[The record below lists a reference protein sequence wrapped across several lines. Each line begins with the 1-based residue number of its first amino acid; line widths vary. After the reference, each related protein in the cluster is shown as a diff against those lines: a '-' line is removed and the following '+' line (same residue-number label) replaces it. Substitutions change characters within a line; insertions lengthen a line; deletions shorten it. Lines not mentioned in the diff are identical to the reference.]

1 MTTLLEIIINLRY
14 NNYYHYYFTI
24 ICNIIINNIII
35 ISVSTTTTGMQNCD
49 AIKNQEA
56 PLFISFSLHRFLSD
70 YHPSS
75 RPSRLCLESIRIE

>member
-1 MTTLLEIIINLRY
+1 MTTLLEIIIIY
-14 NNYYHYYFTI
+14 NNIIISI
-24 ICNIIINNIII
+24 ICNNNNIII

-56 PLFISFSLHRFLSD
+56 PLSISFSLHRFLSD